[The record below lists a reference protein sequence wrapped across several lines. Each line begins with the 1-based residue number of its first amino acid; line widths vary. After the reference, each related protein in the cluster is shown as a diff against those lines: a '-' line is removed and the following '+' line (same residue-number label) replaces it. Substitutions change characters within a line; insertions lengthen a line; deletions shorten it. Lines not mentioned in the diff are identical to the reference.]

1 MPPGEIIPDPEPLCL
16 IQGDNGIE
24 DQDIIELW
32 FSTKFKSCS
41 RDYYLTSSSFN
52 WLGESSCGLTGFH
65 GEATDFLPGE
75 TEVSQA
81 AMYVK
86 KNKNIDGLEEASTW
100 MYDLT
105 AVLAASD
112 YLVQEDGDEFEFQGA

>member
-1 MPPGEIIPDPEPLCL
+1 
-16 IQGDNGIE
+16 
-24 DQDIIELW
+24 
-32 FSTKFKSCS
+32 
-41 RDYYLTSSSFN
+41 
-52 WLGESSCGLTGFH
+52 
-65 GEATDFLPGE
+65 
-75 TEVSQA
+75 
-81 AMYVK
+81 MYVK